1 MHRGV
6 TKVGHTFMWD
16 RNYSDENGNDH
27 EDESKNIDTS
37 HGKNSDS
44 IMKSPLEE

>member
-1 MHRGV
+1 
-6 TKVGHTFMWD
+6 MWD

-27 EDESKNIDTS
+27 KDESKNIDTS

-44 IMKSPLEE
+44 IMKSPLEEWPERLKNKVNA